1 MKDSKRAIIVVG
13 KMGHGKSAFV
23 RMLACPEDKLCIKA
37 EIGVKLVTTD
47 FFIYKVNPTLGLS
60 S

>member
-1 MKDSKRAIIVVG
+1 LKDSKRAIIVVG
-13 KMGHGKSAFV
+13 EMGHGKSAFV

-37 EIGVKLVTTD
+37 EMGCKFVVPG